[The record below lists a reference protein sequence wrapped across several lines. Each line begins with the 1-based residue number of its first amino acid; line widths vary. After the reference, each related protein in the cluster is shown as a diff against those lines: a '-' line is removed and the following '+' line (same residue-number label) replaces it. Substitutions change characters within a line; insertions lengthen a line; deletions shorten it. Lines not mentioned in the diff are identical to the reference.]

1 MAMLGFGLALALPFT
16 LFAAFPSLL
25 KKLPKSGG
33 WMKDFKVILGFA
45 ELALAL
51 KFLSNADLVLQLG
64 WLKYELFI
72 VSWAIISILAAAY
85 LLGWLGKKS
94 STLKPSKFKILFAT
108 VFIAFGVYLS
118 FGLSID
124 DSTGRYK
131 PRKLLSGFP
140 PPVCYSVLGCQ
151 ETVSSFEV
159 DAVDAVDTTKTE
171 FKNNLF
177 DAMTQADSLGRPLL
191 LDFTGHACVNCRKVE
206 EQIWT
211 DTDVHRLIKNNFVL
225 TSLYVDERT
234 ILPKE
239 DQFWVT
245 INGREKLIRTEGDIW
260 ATVQSIN
267 FRSVTQPLYVIL
279 APDETQLT
287 SALGYSDV
295 NTIEKYIEFLEDGL
309 EAFEQW
315 KEDQKER

>member
-1 MAMLGFGLALALPFT
+1 MHW
-16 LFAAFPSLL
+16 
-25 KKLPKSGG
+25 KL
-33 WMKDFKVILGFA
+33 I
-45 ELALAL
+45 
-51 KFLSNADLVLQLG
+51 Q
-64 WLKYELFI
+64 
-72 VSWAIISILAAAY
+72 
-85 LLGWLGKKS
+85 
-94 STLKPSKFKILFAT
+94 
-108 VFIAFGVYLS
+108 VYLS

-239 DQFWVT
+239 DQFWVMK
-245 INGREKLIRTEGDIW
+245 N
-260 ATVQSIN
+260 
-267 FRSVTQPLYVIL
+267 
-279 APDETQLT
+279 
-287 SALGYSDV
+287 
-295 NTIEKYIEFLEDGL
+295 
-309 EAFEQW
+309 
-315 KEDQKER
+315 